1 MTAPGIEPTNGMAV
15 VLGLMATLVTTSC
28 ATPYGAPLVAAPEP
42 VPTAESPVQGKHTD
56 HVIIISVDGLRPD
69 AIRRFGART
78 LQRMVADGSH
88 TFEATTVKPSSTL
101 PSHTSMLT
109 GTDPETHGVGWN
121 DERLE
126 THGHVVTPTIFAA
139 AKAAGFHTAAFFSK
153 SKFHHLQERG
163 TLDYTQAP
171 DGWDK
176 WMATRTVGDV
186 ATYLKHERPNLLFVH
201 IGEADYAGHS
211 LGWMSFAYKWAV
223 NRVDNGVKHVLE
235 SADAAF
241 GKGNY
246 TVIVTAD
253 HGGHGRNH
261 GSDEAVDMTIPWI
274 VWGEGVNEGA
284 SIRPAVRTMD
294 TAATVLWLLGIDEPA
309 DWAGTAVA
317 DAFSPASQL
326 LATDAI
332 AKRTQSAAVMD

>member
-153 SKFHHLQERG
+153 SKFQHLAVPG
-163 TLDYTQAP
+163 TLDYAQVPAGWPGKWLADRTI
-171 DGWDK
+171 DGVE
-176 WMATRTVGDV
+176 R
-186 ATYLKHERPNLLFVH
+186 YLETERPNLLFVH
-201 IGEADYAGHS
+201 VGEPDFAGHVF
-211 LGWMSFAYKWAV
+211 GWMSDPYGWAV
-223 NRVDNGVKHVLE
+223 RQADEEIGELL
-235 SADAAF
+235 DAADEAF
-241 GKGNY
+241 GAGAY
-246 TVIVTAD
+246 TVLITAD
-253 HGGHGRNH
+253 HGGHGRGH
-261 GSDEAVDMTIPWI
+261 GSEDPRDVTIPWI
-274 VWGEGVNEGA
+274 AWGKGVSPGVLLEPG
-284 SIRPAVRTMD
+284 IRTMD
-294 TAATVLWLLGIDEPA
+294 TAATALWLLGVEQGPESVGVA
-309 DWAGTAVA
+309 VTAAFVPVVGTVRVA
-317 DAFSPASQL
+317 ETP
-326 LATDAI
+326 
-332 AKRTQSAAVMD
+332 